1 MLGIRQK
8 FMKLMSIVVKPSK
21 VEAVKSAI
29 SSVGVSGA
37 TILDARGFGS
47 TKGHTDSY
55 RGAQY
60 QVDTNPKAMLQVAC
74 KDESVNDIVEAV
86 RSVANTN
93 TIGDGKIFITEL
105 LDVIRIR
112 TGETGE
118 GAINGEYLWKKLNFH

>member
-118 GAINGEYLWKKLNFH
+118 GAINGEY

>member
-1 MLGIRQK
+1 MPGIRQK

-105 LDVIRIR
+105 LDLSLIHI
-112 TGETGE
+112 
-118 GAINGEYLWKKLNFH
+118 

>member
-1 MLGIRQK
+1 M

-55 RGAQY
+55 RELNIKWIQIL
-60 QVDTNPKAMLQVAC
+60 KLC
-74 KDESVNDIVEAV
+74 CRSHV
-86 RSVANTN
+86 RTRVLMT
-93 TIGDGKIFITEL
+93 L
-105 LDVIRIR
+105 
-112 TGETGE
+112 
-118 GAINGEYLWKKLNFH
+118 

>member
-74 KDESVNDIVEAV
+74 KDESVNDIIEAV

-112 TGETGE
+112 TGETVKVQLTE
-118 GAINGEYLWKKLNFH
+118 NINGRN

>member
-1 MLGIRQK
+1 
-8 FMKLMSIVVKPSK
+8 MKLMSIVVKPSK

-37 TILDARGFGS
+37 TILDAIGFGS

-74 KDESVNDIVEAV
+74 KDESVNDIIEAV

-93 TIGDGKIFITEL
+93 TIGDFSC
-105 LDVIRIR
+105 
-112 TGETGE
+112 
-118 GAINGEYLWKKLNFH
+118 